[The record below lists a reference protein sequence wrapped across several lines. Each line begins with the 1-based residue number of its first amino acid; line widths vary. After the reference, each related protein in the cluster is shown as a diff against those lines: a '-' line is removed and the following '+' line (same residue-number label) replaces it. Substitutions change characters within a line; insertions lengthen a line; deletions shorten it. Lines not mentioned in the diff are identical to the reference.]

1 MTQAESVELK
11 LLDGYRFEVQFPAL
25 DAAWTTDE
33 PPPLGAGSGPSPVQ
47 LLLAAVAN
55 CMSASLLFALGKF
68 RNDPRG
74 MRTSASTQ
82 LGRNEAGRQRVLAI
96 AVEIRIGAVAAEL
109 QHLDRILPQFE
120 EFCTVGQSVR
130 AGIPVELD
138 VYDGSGA
145 CLHGPSR
152 GTA

>member
-1 MTQAESVELK
+1 MSEAESVELE
-11 LLDGYRFEVQFPAL
+11 LHDGYRFEVRFSRL

-33 PPPLGAGSGPSPVQ
+33 APPLGEGSGPSPVH

-74 MRTSASTQ
+74 MRASARAQ
-82 LGRNEAGRQRVLAI
+82 VGRNEAGRQRVLAI
-96 AVEIRIGAVAAEL
+96 AIEIRIGAVAAEL

-130 AGIPVELD
+130 AGVPVELA

-152 GTA
+152 GKT